1 MEWSFHG
8 RSPVFMQIC
17 DLLRTE
23 ILCGRYPPGA
33 QFPTVRQLA
42 SEAAV
47 NPNTMQRALS
57 ALEEE
62 GLLQSGGTQ
71 GRFVTDNPEVL
82 ASAKDALQRK
92 TVQSFLA
99 GAARLGISPADIIRI
114 IEEQEEKG

>member
-1 MEWSFHG
+1 MDWSFHERG
-8 RSPVFMQIC
+8 PVFVQIC
-17 DLLRTE
+17 DLLRIE

-33 QFPTVRQLA
+33 QFPTVRRLA

-62 GLLQSGGTQ
+62 GLLQANGTQ
-71 GRFVTDNPEVL
+71 GRFVTEDLEVL

-92 TVQSFLA
+92 TVEAFLA
-99 GAARLGISPADIIRI
+99 GAAKLGIFPADIIRI
-114 IEEQEEKG
+114 IEEKEEKG

>member
-1 MEWSFHG
+1 MAWQLNG
-8 RSPVFMQIC
+8 NAPVFIQIS
-17 DLLRTE
+17 DRLRIE
-23 ILCGRYPPGA
+23 ILSGSYAPGA

-71 GRFVTDNPEVL
+71 GRFVT
-82 ASAKDALQRK
+82 KDAAVLLAARERLQRK
-92 TVQSFLA
+92 TVQKFLTR
-99 GAARLGISPADIIRI
+99 AAELGISPADIVRMI
-114 IEEQEEKG
+114 QEMEVEK